1 MDKPHTITIYNKLK
15 VDGTEQ
21 YIKRVLN
28 NVYYYGTDS
37 VNISGKGVVE
47 SGNIN
52 IIIDG
57 ENLEDYVNYKSFS
70 DSSKYTIKPNDRIV
84 LGVGPDITSINE
96 LNDSIRQITVFSIDE
111 NLVGSSLDN
120 LLITGR

>member
-15 VDGTEQ
+15 VDDTEQ

-57 ENLEDYVNYKSFS
+57 ENLEDYVNYKSFN

>member
-1 MDKPHTITIYNKLK
+1 MNKPHTITIYNKLK
-15 VDGTEQ
+15 VNDNDQ
-21 YIKRVLN
+21 YFKRVLSG
-28 NVYYYGTDS
+28 VYYYGTDS

-70 DSSKYTIKPNDRIV
+70 DSSKYTVKPNDRIV

>member
-15 VDGTEQ
+15 VDDTEQ

-84 LGVGPDITSINE
+84 LGVGPDITSINK

>member
-15 VDGTEQ
+15 VNDNDQ
-21 YIKRVLN
+21 YFKRVLSG
-28 NVYYYGTDS
+28 VYYYGTDS

-70 DSSKYTIKPNDRIV
+70 DSSKYTVKPNDRIV

>member
-1 MDKPHTITIYNKLK
+1 MNKPHTITIYNKLK
-15 VDGTEQ
+15 VNDEDQ
-21 YIKRVLN
+21 CFKRVLTG
-28 NVYYYGTDS
+28 VYCYGTDS
-37 VNISGKGVVE
+37 INISGKGVVE

-57 ENLEDYVNYKSFS
+57 DNLEDYVNYKNFN
-70 DSSKYTIKPNDRIV
+70 DNSKYTIKQGDRIV

-96 LNDSIRQITVFSIDE
+96 LTDSYRQITVFSIDE

>member
-1 MDKPHTITIYNKLK
+1 MNRPHTITIYNNLK
-15 VDGTEQ
+15 INNTDN
-21 YIKRVLN
+21 YIRRVLTG
-28 NVYYYGTDS
+28 VYYYGTDS

-57 ENLEDYVNYKSFS
+57 DNLEDYVNYKAFS
-70 DSSKYTIKPNDRIV
+70 DSSKYTIKPGDRIV
-84 LGVGPDITSINE
+84 LGTGPEITSIND

-111 NLVGSSLDN
+111 NLVGSLLDN

>member
-84 LGVGPDITSINE
+84 LGVGPDITSINK

>member
-15 VDGTEQ
+15 VDDTEQ

-84 LGVGPDITSINE
+84 LGVGPDITSTNE

>member
-15 VDGTEQ
+15 VDDTEQ

-70 DSSKYTIKPNDRIV
+70 DSLKYTIKPNDRIV
-84 LGVGPDITSINE
+84 LGVGPDITSIND

>member
-84 LGVGPDITSINE
+84 LGVGPDITSTNE

>member
-1 MDKPHTITIYNKLK
+1 MNKPHTITIYNKLK
-15 VDGTEQ
+15 VDDNEQ

-28 NVYYYGTDS
+28 GVYYYGTDS

-57 ENLEDYVNYKSFS
+57 DNLEDYVNYKSYNS
-70 DSSKYTIKPNDRIV
+70 SSKYTIKPNDRII
-84 LGVGPDITSINE
+84 LGIGPDIASINE
-96 LNDSIRQITVFSIDE
+96 LNDSYRQITVFSIDE
-111 NLVGSSLDN
+111 NIVGSALDN
-120 LLITGR
+120 LLIMGK

>member
-1 MDKPHTITIYNKLK
+1 MNKPHTITIYNKLK
-15 VDGTEQ
+15 VDDNEQ

-28 NVYYYGTDS
+28 GVYYYGTDS

-57 ENLEDYVNYKSFS
+57 ENLKDYVNYKSFS
-70 DSSKYTIKPNDRIV
+70 DSSKYTVKPNDRIV

-120 LLITGR
+120 LFITGR

>member
-15 VDGTEQ
+15 VNDNNQ
-21 YIKRVLN
+21 YFKRVLSG
-28 NVYYYGTDS
+28 VYYYGTDS

-57 ENLEDYVNYKSFS
+57 ENLGDYVNYKSFS
-70 DSSKYTIKPNDRIV
+70 DSSKYTVKPNDRIV

>member
-15 VDGTEQ
+15 VDDTEQ

-84 LGVGPDITSINE
+84 LGVGPDITSIND

>member
-15 VDGTEQ
+15 VDDTEQ

-96 LNDSIRQITVFSIDE
+96 LKDSIRQITVFSIDE

>member
-15 VDGTEQ
+15 VNDNDQ
-21 YIKRVLN
+21 YFKRVLSG
-28 NVYYYGTDS
+28 VYYYGTDS

-57 ENLEDYVNYKSFS
+57 ENLKDYVNYKSFS
-70 DSSKYTIKPNDRIV
+70 DSSKYTVKPNDRIV